1 MKEKFLLSAF
11 LAGIGAY
18 FHELATPAFLLF
30 VLMLSDYVTGL
41 SCAFIEGQ
49 LSSRSGILGILK
61 KVAYLFV
68 VGVGVSLD
76 FVLQIAGEK
85 LGIGT
90 QNVYFFGLLVIVW
103 LIINECISILENVAK
118 LGVPIPSFL
127 KPILARLKQSTEER
141 GNPEN
146 KPKP

>member
-18 FHELATPAFLLF
+18 FHELAAPAFLLF

-49 LSSRSGILGILK
+49 LSSCSGILGILK

-103 LIINECISILENVAK
+103 LIVNECISILENVAK
-118 LGVPIPSFL
+118 MGVPIPSFL

-141 GNPEN
+141 GGKDE
-146 KPKP
+146 K